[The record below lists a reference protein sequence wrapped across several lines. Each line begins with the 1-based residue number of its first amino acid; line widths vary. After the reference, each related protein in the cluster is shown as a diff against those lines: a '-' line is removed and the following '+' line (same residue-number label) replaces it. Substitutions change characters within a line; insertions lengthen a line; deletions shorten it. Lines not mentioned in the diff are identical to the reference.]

1 MNERTDLKFIADLP
15 SQYAKKIGM
24 TGTEIFLSTAT
35 FEKNMAHHPDIL
47 LTDYDRLP
55 QLISDPD
62 VVIQDG
68 ERTLIAA
75 KDIAGLWLVAI
86 KATQTGRGAFV
97 TSFRRTTERD
107 IARKLKQGTALH

>member
-1 MNERTDLKFIADLP
+1 MNARIDLKFIADLP
-15 SQYAKKIGM
+15 RQYAKQIGM
-24 TGTEIFLSTAT
+24 IGTEIFLSTPT
-35 FEKNMAHHPDIL
+35 LEKNLAHHPDVL

-55 QLISDPD
+55 QLISNPD

-107 IARKLKQGTALH
+107 IARKLKQGTALR